1 MRLQSG
7 TSNNNAVAMIALLY
21 GIAAAQSDDLIG
33 SVPYFIRIKKCD
45 IFGTINLANAIL
57 ITAITVPFDSRANKK
72 EPGFGKLQHKRNSE
86 LRSRNSV
93 ARSYFCDI
101 TNAIAGS
108 DDKMSR
114 GTVKTITI
122 ALRDN

>member
-7 TSNNNAVAMIALLY
+7 TSNSNVVATIALLY
-21 GIAAAQSDDLIG
+21 GIAAPQLDDLIG

-45 IFGTINLANAIL
+45 IFGTIKLANAIL
-57 ITAITVPFDSRANKK
+57 ITAITVPLESRAKSDS
-72 EPGFGKLQHKRNSE
+72 GFGKLQHKRNSE
-86 LRSRNSV
+86 LQSRNSV
-93 ARSYFCDI
+93 ARSYFWDI
-101 TNAIAGS
+101 TNAMAGS

>member
-7 TSNNNAVAMIALLY
+7 TSNSNVVATIALLY
-21 GIAAAQSDDLIG
+21 GIAAPQLDDLIG

-45 IFGTINLANAIL
+45 IFGTIKLANAIL
-57 ITAITVPFDSRANKK
+57 ITAITVPLESRAKNDS
-72 EPGFGKLQHKRNSE
+72 GFGK
-86 LRSRNSV
+86 
-93 ARSYFCDI
+93 FWDI

-122 ALRDN
+122 ALRHN

>member
-7 TSNNNAVAMIALLY
+7 TSNNNVVATTALLY
-21 GIAAAQSDDLIG
+21 GIAAPQSDDLIG

-45 IFGTINLANAIL
+45 IFGTIKLANAIL
-57 ITAITVPFDSRANKK
+57 ITAITVPLESRAKNDS
-72 EPGFGKLQHKRNSE
+72 GFGKLQHKRNSE
-86 LRSRNSV
+86 LQTRNSV
-93 ARSYFCDI
+93 ARSYFWDI

-122 ALRDN
+122 ALRDI

>member
-1 MRLQSG
+1 M
-7 TSNNNAVAMIALLY
+7 
-21 GIAAAQSDDLIG
+21 IG
-33 SVPYFIRIKKCD
+33 SVPYFTRIKKCEN
-45 IFGTINLANAIL
+45 FGTIKLEKAIL
-57 ITAITVPFDSRANKK
+57 ITAITVPLESRASKNDS
-72 EPGFGKLQHKRNSE
+72 GFGKLQHKRNSE
-86 LRSRNSV
+86 LQSRNSV
-93 ARSYFCDI
+93 ARSYFWDI

>member
-1 MRLQSG
+1 M
-7 TSNNNAVAMIALLY
+7 
-21 GIAAAQSDDLIG
+21 IG
-33 SVPYFIRIKKCD
+33 SVPYFTRIKKCEN
-45 IFGTINLANAIL
+45 FGTIKLEKTIL
-57 ITAITVPFDSRANKK
+57 ITAITVPLESRASKNDS
-72 EPGFGKLQHKRNSE
+72 GLGKLQHERNSE
-86 LRSRNSV
+86 LQSRNSV
-93 ARSYFCDI
+93 ARSYFWDI